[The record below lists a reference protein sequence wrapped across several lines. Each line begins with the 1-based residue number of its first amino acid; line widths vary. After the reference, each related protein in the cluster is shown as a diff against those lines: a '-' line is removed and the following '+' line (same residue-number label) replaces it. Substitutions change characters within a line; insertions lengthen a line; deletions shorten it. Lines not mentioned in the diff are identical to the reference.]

1 MNPVAIVIGTNRCGP
16 MPVLRGA
23 INGAN
28 RMADWAKLHKFEV
41 IPLIDS
47 DQAPLTA
54 GTIFAAVDA
63 VVQRHNVRTLLIYF
77 AGHGVL
83 LAPECEYWLLPAAHR
98 NPNEAVNLLG
108 SVEAARNSGIEHIIF
123 ISDACRSRAATDWQT
138 AIKGTVIFP
147 TQSARPPRPAIDRLF
162 AALPGNPALELDV
175 GTATR
180 VYDGIFTDCLLNVL
194 NAGVADTIDEFDS
207 PPPPINV
214 IQCFRAGEHL
224 QAEIPRRLA
233 AADPRLNQTP
243 DFIAES
249 HRPKY
254 LILVGVGSGGF
265 GLGAPAIPPQP
276 SPTPLAQ
283 KAAAYNLEHYFERPD
298 GPPIGPP
305 PRFQD
310 SQFSAEV
317 DRIQGARGRAT
328 FETRMGFTILG
339 TAVARVGTPG
349 PSDIFETN
357 GDLHIR
363 LYDEQAR
370 TGLVQFANGSGVA
383 LPVLPGFVGTVLVQ
397 EDEIVSIAYA
407 PAVGTPR
414 YNEYEV
420 NEVEKRRA
428 FASAAMSRGY
438 FRVNA
443 ANAQRF
449 AGYVRELKGFDPI
462 LGLFA
467 AYAYSQA
474 GLQDEVDDVYR
485 YMADEGVPM
494 LFDVAMLANR
504 WEGPIAPFCPL
515 LRQSWAIVEAQA
527 MPIFPFVEAV
537 TPHLRPGLWTRFNQV
552 GMNLLFAEFER
563 SGLL

>member
-1 MNPVAIVIGTNRCGP
+1 MSFQS
-16 MPVLRGA
+16 RG
-23 INGAN
+23 
-28 RMADWAKLHKFEV
+28 RLADWHQGNCNF
-41 IPLIDS
+41 S
-47 DQAPLTA
+47 
-54 GTIFAAVDA
+54 
-63 VVQRHNVRTLLIYF
+63 NSVRT
-77 AGHGVL
+77 
-83 LAPECEYWLLPAAHR
+83 
-98 NPNEAVNLLG
+98 
-108 SVEAARNSGIEHIIF
+108 
-123 ISDACRSRAATDWQT
+123 T
-138 AIKGTVIFP
+138 
-147 TQSARPPRPAIDRLF
+147 PRPAIDRLF

-180 VYDGIFTDCLLNVL
+180 VYDGIFTECLLDVL
-194 NAGVADTIDEFDS
+194 NAGVAETIDEFDS
-207 PPPPINV
+207 PPPPIKV

-224 QAEIPRRLA
+224 QTEVPRRLA
-233 AADPRLNQTP
+233 DADPRLNQTP
-243 DFIAES
+243 DYIAES

-254 LILVGVGSGGF
+254 LILVGPGGGDF

-276 SPTPLAQ
+276 SPMPLAK
-283 KAAAYNLEHYFERPD
+283 KAAAYNLEQYFERPG

-305 PRFQD
+305 TRFQD
-310 SQFSAEV
+310 SPFSAEV
-317 DRIQGARGRAT
+317 DRIQSARGRAT
-328 FETRMGFTILG
+328 FETGVGFTILG
-339 TAVARVGTPG
+339 TPVARIATRG
-349 PSDIFETN
+349 PNDVFETN
-357 GDLHIR
+357 DDWHIR

-414 YNEYEV
+414 YYGYDL

-474 GLQDEVDDVYR
+474 GLQDQVEDVYR
-485 YMADEGVPM
+485 FMAAEDVPM
-494 LFDVAMLANR
+494 LFDVAMLANK
-504 WEGPIAPFCPL
+504 WEKPVAPFCPL
-515 LRQSWAIVEAQA
+515 LRQSWAIGAAQA
-527 MPIFPFVEAV
+527 MPILPSLEAV
-537 TPHLRPGLWTRFNQV
+537 TPHLKPGLWTRFNQT
-552 GMNLLFAEFER
+552 GMDILFADFER